1 VEKHFNI
8 IEIITIIMKSIG
20 LDIGTNYTKVT
31 KDGSSVI
38 IFPSVVAYGEEKDWS
53 LKGEEK
59 DVYVGEEALTM
70 IQSLENVEAMRP
82 LHEGRIM
89 SQSYME
95 LAKHAISLMN
105 ASPDVIATG
114 MPVKST
120 KNERE
125 ELSKDIKQQFNAE
138 ALIFPE
144 PVGTLAHMG
153 LSTGVCIDIGFGT
166 TDVAVLYQME
176 YLRGDTLLVGVD
188 WLYSNLEVII
198 RKNAGINVTPEEITK
213 LLTTPD
219 YEVGRIR
226 SGKSIKISHK
236 DVTSEYNKLL
246 DGWLDRIAG
255 RAKLIIE
262 GLSTDIVDKIVLAG
276 GGALLPDV
284 FEKFSESFE
293 DVAKVVRPDDPVTS
307 NAKGFYKLAEI
318 LYRKD
323 EVKKVKETV
332 EEVKKMTKPEKEVK
346 KVEVKP
352 KAKK

>member
-1 VEKHFNI
+1 
-8 IEIITIIMKSIG
+8 MKSVG

-31 KDGSSVI
+31 KDGSSVT

-59 DVYVGEEALTM
+59 DMYVGEEALTI

-89 SQSYME
+89 NQSYIE
-95 LAKHAISLMN
+95 LAKHAISLMKAN
-105 ASPDVIATG
+105 PDIIATG

-125 ELSKDIKQQFNAE
+125 ELSRDIKEQFNAE

-153 LSTGVCIDIGFGT
+153 LSTGVCVDIGFGT

-176 YLRGDTLLVGVD
+176 YVRGDTLLVGVD
-188 WLYSNLEVII
+188 WLYNNLEVIV

-219 YEVGRIR
+219 YEVGKIR
-226 SGKSIKISHK
+226 GGRSIKISHK
-236 DVTSEYNKLL
+236 DILSEYNKLL
-246 DGWLDRIAG
+246 DGWLDRIVG
-255 RAKLIIE
+255 RTKLIIE
-262 GLSTDIVDKIVLAG
+262 GLSTDIVDKIVLSG
-276 GGALLPDV
+276 GGSLLPDV
-284 FEKFSESFE
+284 FDKFSKNFE
-293 DVAKVVRPDDPVTS
+293 DVAKVVRPDDPITS
-307 NAKGFYKLAEI
+307 NAKGFYKLAGI
-318 LYRKD
+318 LYREDK
-323 EVKKVKETV
+323 VKKVKETV
-332 EEVKKMTKPEKEVK
+332 DEVKKLAKPEEVKKMEVK
-346 KVEVKP
+346 SR
-352 KAKK
+352 AKK